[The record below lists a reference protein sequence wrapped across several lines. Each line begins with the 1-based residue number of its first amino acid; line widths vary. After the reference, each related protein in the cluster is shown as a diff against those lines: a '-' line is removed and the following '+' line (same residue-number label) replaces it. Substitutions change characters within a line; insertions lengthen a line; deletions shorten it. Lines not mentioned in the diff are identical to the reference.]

1 VAPKDSNNYYLNFIA
16 GNPQKPGGFGDSGCA
31 YTDGTYGWPTWVKP
45 DGTTIYPPPLLNE
58 CYTHDSL
65 VTAAADCGT
74 GNYCDRGLVSW
85 AYYTPT
91 RGIIW
96 DAPEGIPEVC
106 YQENNLNDIG
116 KACGTVNGGQEWS
129 SHVYLPDVNGYSDAP
144 IFDDLYKCK
153 LKQISWVVP
162 DVAWSD
168 HPQDKWKTNLGN
180 VYGAS
185 YVGDIIDAVGG
196 GMANSTCNGLGSGKY
211 WTTEPTLVIVV
222 WDHWGGWFDHVAPYI
237 ARQENPN
244 QGYTQC
250 DPSSQWGCGY
260 TSGFR
265 VPLMVVSPYTGTK
278 NADGSY
284 SGYVSGACGASPLP
298 PCPNKTFPYVHD
310 FGSILAFT
318 EYNFNLSQ
326 IYPDTNYYAD
336 YNAPDWGTERGNI
349 HLSDFFPLSTAQPR
363 PFVSIST
370 SKPFTYF
377 QTYYQTT
384 GASPTGPD
392 DDDEADQ

>member
-1 VAPKDSNNYYLNFIA
+1 
-16 GNPQKPGGFGDSGCA
+16 
-31 YTDGTYGWPTWVKP
+31 
-45 DGTTIYPPPLLNE
+45 
-58 CYTHDSL
+58 L

-222 WDHWGGWFDHVAPYI
+222 WDDWGGWFDHVAPYI

-310 FGSILAFT
+310 SVASSRLPSTTLTSARST
-318 EYNFNLSQ
+318 PTQ
-326 IYPDTNYYAD
+326 ITTPTTMLLTGGQSAV
-336 YNAPDWGTERGNI
+336 T
-349 HLSDFFPLSTAQPR
+349 FPSRISSRCRPR
-363 PFVSIST
+363 NHDPLCRFRPRSRSPT
-370 SKPFTYF
+370 SKRTI
-377 QTYYQTT
+377 TTT